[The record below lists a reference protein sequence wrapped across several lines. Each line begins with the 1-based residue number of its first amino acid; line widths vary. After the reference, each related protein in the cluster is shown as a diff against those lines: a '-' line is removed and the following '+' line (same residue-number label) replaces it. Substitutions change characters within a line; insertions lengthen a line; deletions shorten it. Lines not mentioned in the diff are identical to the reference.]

1 MKNKNVKVKNS
12 HMLNEKTKKYSR
24 LSTFAYITLI
34 VIAALVVVFVISIN
48 IDAAEK
54 KEGIESFPNSYKP
67 YLLELQKKYPNWHF
81 VALYTNLDWKYV
93 IDNENVFGKNLVPKS
108 YSDRWKNTKPGEY
121 NVEVDSGWVDAS
133 RMAVEYAMDPRNF
146 LNNVRIFQF
155 EGLSYDEKTNNKEGV
170 EKILYGTE
178 FYDRTVQYVTSSGST
193 VTMNSKYSDLILQA
207 GKTSTVSP
215 YHLASRIKQEV
226 GPFLSHAS
234 ISGTVKGYEGLYNFY
249 NIGATSSS
257 EPMGAIKNGLQYAK
271 DGKGAS
277 EQTKTKYLI
286 PWNTK
291 ERAITGGGIFI
302 GSSYIN
308 IGQDTI
314 YLQKFHVTSS
324 TGGEL
329 FWHQYMTNVLA
340 PYSES
345 KLIYNGY
352 ANMNMLNNSMT
363 FVIPVYNNMPETP
376 VENPNILE
384 SDFTSDN
391 TKVYADVQTTLN
403 IREGPSSSYEIL
415 TSVDRNVEMTRI
427 AKGKQSGELWDKVK
441 LPNGIIGYAFQSYL
455 KEVPEKQ
462 IEKINLT
469 IDKTTINKGETIKL
483 NVEIL
488 PEEAKDHEVIYSS
501 SDSNVAQVDGSG
513 NITGLKSGKATITVK
528 AKENN
533 VSGSVDILVYTP
545 VSDIILPEDGIY
557 LQKGEEITINP
568 IVLPTDASNK
578 NLSFKSLNT
587 NIATVTN
594 NGLITAISE
603 GETNIEVKT
612 DDGGITKQVKITVL
626 GQLEDT
632 DIEFSEGLR
641 IDNNIISGWNIKE
654 LKVSDVISKIN
665 TKFDIEIYNSSGK
678 KLEENEM
685 IGTGSKIRLLED
697 GKVKMEY
704 KVVIYGDVNEDGKIN
719 SVDLLVL
726 QRHILEI
733 EKLQGVFLIAGNI
746 NKNGKNPSS
755 VDSLIIQR
763 HILELKFIE
772 Q

>member
-1 MKNKNVKVKNS
+1 MKNIKIKNQHILFENKNN
-12 HMLNEKTKKYSR
+12 HKKI
-24 LSTFAYITLI
+24 STFVYITLI
-34 VIAALVVVFVISIN
+34 IIATLVVIFVISTY

-54 KEGIESFPNSYKP
+54 KEGIENFPDSYKP
-67 YLLELQKKYPNWHF
+67 YLLELKKKYPNWHF

-93 IDNENVFGKNLVPKS
+93 IDNENIFGKNLVPKS
-108 YSDRWKNTKPGEY
+108 YSDRWKNTKPGQH
-121 NVEVDSGWVDAS
+121 NVEVDSGWVDSS
-133 RMAVEYAMDPRNF
+133 RRAVEYAMDPRNF

-155 EGLSYDEKTNNKEGV
+155 EGLSYDEKTNNKEGI

-178 FYDRTVQYVTSSGST
+178 FYDKIVQYVTSSGNT
-193 VTMNSKYSDLILQA
+193 VTMNSKYSDLILKA
-207 GKTSTVSP
+207 GKTSAVSS

-234 ISGTVKGYEGLYNFY
+234 ISGTVSGYKGLYNFY

-286 PWNTK
+286 PWNNK
-291 ERAITGGGIFI
+291 EKAITGGGIFI

-314 YLQKFHVTSS
+314 YLQKFHVTSNN
-324 TGGEL
+324 GGEL

-363 FVIPVYNNMPETP
+363 FIIPVYNNMPETP

-384 SDFTSDN
+384 SDFVDDN

-403 IREGPSSSYEIL
+403 IREGPSSSYEVL
-415 TSVDRNVEMTRI
+415 TSVDRNIQMTRI
-427 AKGKQSGELWDKVK
+427 AKGKQKGELWDKVK
-441 LPNGIIGYAFQSYL
+441 LPNGIVGYVFQSYL

-462 IEKINLT
+462 IEKINVK

-488 PEEAKDHEVIYSS
+488 PEEAKNHEVIYSS
-501 SDSNVAQVDGSG
+501 NNNNVAQVDGSG
-513 NITGLKSGKATITVK
+513 NITGIKSGKATITVK

-533 VSGSVDILVYTP
+533 VSSSVNITVYTP
-545 VSDIILPEDGIY
+545 VSDVILQEDEIY
-557 LQKGEEITINP
+557 LQKEEEITIKP
-568 IVLPTDASNK
+568 IILPTDASNK
-578 NLSFKSLNT
+578 NISFKSLDT
-587 NIATVTN
+587 NVVTVTN
-594 NGLITAISE
+594 NGLIKAIEE
-603 GETNIEVKT
+603 GTTTIEVKT
-612 DDGGITKQVKITVL
+612 EEGAITKQVKITVL
-626 GQLEDT
+626 GQLEDA
-632 DIEFSEGLR
+632 DIEFSEELK
-641 IDNNIISGWNIKE
+641 INNNIISGWNTKKLSVSDIKE
-654 LKVSDVISKIN
+654 KIT
-665 TKFDIEIYNSSGK
+665 TKFDIEIYNSRGK
-678 KLEENEM
+678 KLEENEI
-685 IGTGSKIRLLED
+685 IGTGSKIRFLEN

-704 KVVIYGDVNEDGKIN
+704 KVVIYGDVNGDGKIN
-719 SVDLLVL
+719 SIDLLVL

-733 EKLQGVFLIAGNI
+733 EQLQGPFLLAGNI

-755 VDSLIIQR
+755 IDSLLIQR
-763 HILELKFIE
+763 HILELKLIE

>member
-1 MKNKNVKVKNS
+1 MKNIKIKNQHILFENKNN
-12 HMLNEKTKKYSR
+12 HKKI
-24 LSTFAYITLI
+24 STFVYITLI
-34 VIAALVVVFVISIN
+34 IIATLVVIFVISTY

-54 KEGIESFPNSYKP
+54 KEGIENFPDSYKP
-67 YLLELQKKYPNWHF
+67 YLLELKKKYPNWHF

-93 IDNENVFGKNLVPKS
+93 IDNENIFGKNLVPKS
-108 YSDRWKNTKPGEY
+108 YSDRWKNTKPGQH
-121 NVEVDSGWVDAS
+121 NVEVDSGWVDSS
-133 RMAVEYAMDPRNF
+133 RRAVEYAMDPRNF

-155 EGLSYDEKTNNKEGV
+155 EGLSYDEKTNNKEGI

-178 FYDRTVQYVTSSGST
+178 FYDKIVQYVTSSGNT
-193 VTMNSKYSDLILQA
+193 VTMNSKYSDLILKA
-207 GKTSTVSP
+207 GKTSAVSS

-234 ISGTVKGYEGLYNFY
+234 ISGTVSGYKGLYNFY

-286 PWNTK
+286 PWNNK
-291 ERAITGGGIFI
+291 EKAITGGGIFI

-314 YLQKFHVTSS
+314 YLQKFHVTSNN
-324 TGGEL
+324 GGEL

-363 FVIPVYNNMPETP
+363 FIIPVYNNMPETP

-384 SDFTSDN
+384 SDFVDDN

-403 IREGPSSSYEIL
+403 IREGPSSSYEVL
-415 TSVDRNVEMTRI
+415 TSVDRNIQMTRI
-427 AKGKQSGELWDKVK
+427 AKGKQKGELWDKVK
-441 LPNGIIGYAFQSYL
+441 LPNGIVGYVFQSYL

-462 IEKINLT
+462 IEKINVK

-488 PEEAKDHEVIYSS
+488 PEEAKNHEVIYSS
-501 SDSNVAQVDGSG
+501 NNNNVAQVDGSG
-513 NITGLKSGKATITVK
+513 NITGIKSGKATITVK

-533 VSGSVDILVYTP
+533 VSSSVNITVYTP
-545 VSDIILPEDGIY
+545 VSDVILQEDEIY
-557 LQKGEEITINP
+557 LQKEEEITIKP
-568 IVLPTDASNK
+568 IILPTDASNK
-578 NLSFKSLNT
+578 NISFKSLDT
-587 NIATVTN
+587 NVVTVTN
-594 NGLITAISE
+594 NGLIKAIEE
-603 GETNIEVKT
+603 GTTTIEVKT
-612 DDGGITKQVKITVL
+612 EEGKITKQVKIIVL
-626 GQLEDT
+626 GQLEDA
-632 DIEFSEGLR
+632 DIKFSEELK
-641 IDNNIISGWNIKE
+641 INNNIISGWNTKKLSVSDIKE
-654 LKVSDVISKIN
+654 KIT
-665 TKFDIEIYNSSGK
+665 TKFDIEIYNSRGK
-678 KLEENEM
+678 KLEENET
-685 IGTGSKIRLLED
+685 IGTGSKIRFLEN

-704 KVVIYGDVNEDGKIN
+704 KIVIYGDLNGDGKIN
-719 SVDLLVL
+719 SIDLLVL

-733 EKLQGVFLIAGNI
+733 EQLQGPFLLAGNI

-755 VDSLIIQR
+755 IDSLLIQR
-763 HILELKFIE
+763 HILELKLIE

>member
-1 MKNKNVKVKNS
+1 MKNIKIKNQHILFENKNN
-12 HMLNEKTKKYSR
+12 HKKI
-24 LSTFAYITLI
+24 STFVYITLI
-34 VIAALVVVFVISIN
+34 IIATLVVIFVISTY

-54 KEGIESFPNSYKP
+54 KEGIENFPDSYKP
-67 YLLELQKKYPNWHF
+67 YLLELKKKYPNWHF

-93 IDNENVFGKNLVPKS
+93 IDNENIFGKNLVPKS
-108 YSDRWKNTKPGEY
+108 YSDRWKNTKPGQH
-121 NVEVDSGWVDAS
+121 NVEVDSGWVDSS
-133 RMAVEYAMDPRNF
+133 RRAVEYAMDPRNF

-155 EGLSYDEKTNNKEGV
+155 EGLSYDEKTNNKEGI

-178 FYDRTVQYVTSSGST
+178 FYDKIVQYVTSSGNT
-193 VTMNSKYSDLILQA
+193 VTMNSKYSDLILKA
-207 GKTSTVSP
+207 GKTSAVSS

-234 ISGTVKGYEGLYNFY
+234 ISGTVSGYKGLYNFY

-286 PWNTK
+286 PWNNK
-291 ERAITGGGIFI
+291 EKAITGGGIFI

-314 YLQKFHVTSS
+314 YLQKFHVTSNN
-324 TGGEL
+324 GGEL

-363 FVIPVYNNMPETP
+363 FIIPVYNNMPETP

-384 SDFTSDN
+384 SDFVDDN

-403 IREGPSSSYEIL
+403 IREGPSSSYEVL
-415 TSVDRNVEMTRI
+415 TSVDRNIQMTRI
-427 AKGKQSGELWDKVK
+427 AKGKQKGELWDKVK
-441 LPNGIIGYAFQSYL
+441 LPNGIVGYVFQSYL

-462 IEKINLT
+462 IEKINVK

-488 PEEAKDHEVIYSS
+488 PEEAKNHEVIYSS
-501 SDSNVAQVDGSG
+501 NNNNVAQVDGSG
-513 NITGLKSGKATITVK
+513 NITGIKSGKATITVK

-533 VSGSVDILVYTP
+533 VSSSVNITVYTP
-545 VSDIILPEDGIY
+545 VSDVILQEDEIY
-557 LQKGEEITINP
+557 LQKEEEITIKP
-568 IVLPTDASNK
+568 IILPTDASNK
-578 NLSFKSLNT
+578 NISFKSLDINVV
-587 NIATVTN
+587 TVTS
-594 NGLITAISE
+594 NGLIKAIEE
-603 GETNIEVKT
+603 GTTTIEVKT
-612 DDGGITKQVKITVL
+612 EEGAITKQVKITVL
-626 GQLEDT
+626 GQLEDA
-632 DIEFSEGLR
+632 DIEFSEELK
-641 IDNNIISGWNIKE
+641 INNNIISGWNTKKLSVSDIKE
-654 LKVSDVISKIN
+654 KIT
-665 TKFDIEIYNSSGK
+665 TKFDIEIYNSRGK
-678 KLEENEM
+678 KLEENEI
-685 IGTGSKIRLLED
+685 IGTGSKIRFLEN

-704 KVVIYGDVNEDGKIN
+704 KVVIYGDVNGDGKIN
-719 SVDLLVL
+719 SIDLLVL

-733 EKLQGVFLIAGNI
+733 EQLQGAFLLAGNI

-755 VDSLIIQR
+755 IDSLLIQR
-763 HILELKFIE
+763 HILELKLIE

>member
-1 MKNKNVKVKNS
+1 MKNIKIKNQHILFENKNN
-12 HMLNEKTKKYSR
+12 HKKI
-24 LSTFAYITLI
+24 STFVYITLI
-34 VIAALVVVFVISIN
+34 IIATLVVIFVISTY

-54 KEGIESFPNSYKP
+54 KEGIENFPDSYKP
-67 YLLELQKKYPNWHF
+67 YLLELKKKYPNWHF

-93 IDNENVFGKNLVPKS
+93 IDNENIFGKNLVPKS
-108 YSDRWKNTKPGEY
+108 YSDRWKNTKPGQH
-121 NVEVDSGWVDAS
+121 NVEVDSGWVDSS
-133 RMAVEYAMDPRNF
+133 RRAVEYAMDPRNF

-155 EGLSYDEKTNNKEGV
+155 EGLSYDEKTNNKEGI

-178 FYDRTVQYVTSSGST
+178 FYDKIVQYVTSSGNT
-193 VTMNSKYSDLILQA
+193 VTMNSKYSDLILKA
-207 GKTSTVSP
+207 GKTSAVSP

-234 ISGTVKGYEGLYNFY
+234 ISGTVSGYKGLYNFY

-286 PWNTK
+286 PWNNK
-291 ERAITGGGIFI
+291 EKAITGGGIFI

-314 YLQKFHVTSS
+314 YLQKFHVTSNN
-324 TGGEL
+324 GGEL

-363 FVIPVYNNMPETP
+363 FIIPVYNNMPETP

-384 SDFTSDN
+384 SDFVDDN

-403 IREGPSSSYEIL
+403 IREGPSSSYEVL
-415 TSVDRNVEMTRI
+415 TSVDRNIQMTRI
-427 AKGKQSGELWDKVK
+427 AKGKQKGELWDKVK
-441 LPNGIIGYAFQSYL
+441 LPNGIVGYVFQSYL

-462 IEKINLT
+462 IEKINVK

-488 PEEAKDHEVIYSS
+488 PEEAKNHEVIYSS
-501 SDSNVAQVDGSG
+501 NNNNVAQVDGSG
-513 NITGLKSGKATITVK
+513 NITGIKSGKATITVK

-533 VSGSVDILVYTP
+533 VSSSVNITVYTP
-545 VSDIILPEDGIY
+545 VSDVILQEDEIY
-557 LQKGEEITINP
+557 LQKEEEITIKP
-568 IVLPTDASNK
+568 IILPTDASNK
-578 NLSFKSLNT
+578 NISFKSLDINVV
-587 NIATVTN
+587 TVTS
-594 NGLITAISE
+594 NGLIKAIEE
-603 GETNIEVKT
+603 GTTTIEVKT
-612 DDGGITKQVKITVL
+612 EEGAITKQVKITVL
-626 GQLEDT
+626 GQLEDA
-632 DIEFSEGLR
+632 DIEFSEELK
-641 IDNNIISGWNIKE
+641 INNNIISGWNTKKLSVSDIKE
-654 LKVSDVISKIN
+654 KIT
-665 TKFDIEIYNSSGK
+665 TKFDIEIYNSRGK
-678 KLEENEM
+678 KLEENEI
-685 IGTGSKIRLLED
+685 IGTGSKIRFLEN

-704 KVVIYGDVNEDGKIN
+704 KVVIYGDVNGDGKIN
-719 SVDLLVL
+719 SIDLLVL

-733 EKLQGVFLIAGNI
+733 EQLQGPFLLAGNI

-755 VDSLIIQR
+755 IDSLLIQR
-763 HILELKFIE
+763 HILELKLIE